1 MAHPFSTHDMLTRL
15 EGVLRHLADFVESH
29 DGPGHL
35 PDELRTL
42 SLEVKTAKREAIEP
56 LMFEA
61 ERRAVAADYWRAH
74 YRDNP
79 PTDGPANP
87 FCGEA

>member
-42 SLEVKTAKREAIEP
+42 SLEVKTAKCETIEP
-56 LMFEA
+56 LMVEA
-61 ERRAVAADYWRAH
+61 ERREIAEAA
-74 YRDNP
+74 YRRNRI
-79 PTDGPANP
+79 DG
-87 FCGEA
+87 GI